1 MQLKK
6 INPNLQKAL
15 IENDLIEAN
24 ELQQETFSTIKSGVD
39 AVIQAPNGSGKT
51 TFFRTLAGMLP
62 FEGEIRM
69 YDWDIRK
76 QPIEY
81 RLHINYGEAEP
92 DYPEFLTANDLIQFV
107 AQAKRVSSNQVQE
120 LIQILGIAPFL
131 YQPTGT
137 YSSGMLKK
145 TSLVLAFLGQPKV
158 IILDEP
164 LITIDDAT
172 VQQVYEL
179 VRDYHARGVT
189 FLLSSHQDFRFDAL
203 PIKQLFEV
211 KDKKITEINRTE
223 NR

>member
-1 MQLKK
+1 MHQIK
-6 INPNLQKAL
+6 NLQKSYGGHL
-15 IENDLIEAN
+15 
-24 ELQQETFSTIKSGVD
+24 
-39 AVIQAPNGSGKT
+39 VIQVPDLVLSEGIHWFKGANGSGKT

-62 FEGEIRM
+62 FEGEIQLRE
-69 YDWDIRK
+69 WDIRK
-76 QPIEY
+76 QPVEY

-107 AQAKRVSSNQVQE
+107 AVAKRASKSQVDS
-120 LIQILGIAPFL
+120 LIETLGIEPFL

-145 TSLVLAFLGQPKV
+145 TSLALAFLGDPKV

-172 VQQVYEL
+172 VQRVYEL
-179 VRDYHARGVT
+179 VRDYHAKGVT
-189 FLLSSHQDFRFDAL
+189 FLLSSHQDFRFNAL

-211 KDKKITEINRTE
+211 KDKKITEISPSAE
-223 NR
+223 

>member
-1 MQLKK
+1 MLQIKELKK
-6 INPNLQKAL
+6 SYGGHLVLQVPSLFLSEGIHWFKGA
-15 IENDLIEAN
+15 
-24 ELQQETFSTIKSGVD
+24 
-39 AVIQAPNGSGKT
+39 NGSGKT

-62 FEGEIRM
+62 FEGEIKM
-69 YDWDIRK
+69 GEWDIRK
-76 QPIEY
+76 QPIDY

-107 AQAKRVSSNQVQE
+107 AQAKRASAEQVQS
-120 LIQILGIAPFL
+120 LIQTLGIEPFL

-145 TSLVLAFLGQPKV
+145 TSLALAFIGQPKV

-172 VQQVYEL
+172 VVRVYEL
-179 VRDYHARGVT
+179 VRDYNARGVT

-211 KDKKITEINRTE
+211 KNKTITEISPSVG
-223 NR
+223 

>member
-1 MQLKK
+1 L
-6 INPNLQKAL
+6 
-15 IENDLIEAN
+15 
-24 ELQQETFSTIKSGVD
+24 
-39 AVIQAPNGSGKT
+39 VIQVPDLVLSEGIHWFKGANGSGKT

-62 FEGEIRM
+62 FEGEIQLGE
-69 YDWDIRK
+69 WDIRK
-76 QPIEY
+76 QPVEY

-107 AQAKRVSSNQVQE
+107 AVAKRASKSQVDS
-120 LIQILGIAPFL
+120 LIETLGIEPFL

-145 TSLVLAFLGQPKV
+145 TSLALAFLGDPKV

-172 VQQVYEL
+172 VQRVYEL
-179 VRDYHARGVT
+179 VRDYHAKGVT
-189 FLLSSHQDFRFDAL
+189 FLLSSHQDFRFNAL

-211 KDKKITEINRTE
+211 KDKKITEISPSAE
-223 NR
+223 

>member
-1 MQLKK
+1 MLQ
-6 INPNLQKAL
+6 ITHLQKSYGGHL
-15 IENDLIEAN
+15 V
-24 ELQQETFSTIKSGVD
+24 LQVPSLFLPEGIHWFKG
-39 AVIQAPNGSGKT
+39 ANGSGKT

-69 YDWDIRK
+69 NGWDIRK

-107 AQAKRVSSNQVQE
+107 AKAKQASSTQVEQ
-120 LIQILGIAPFL
+120 LIQVLDIESFL
-131 YQPTGT
+131 FQPTGT

-145 TSLVLAFLGQPKV
+145 TSLALAFLGNPKV

-172 VQQVYEL
+172 VQRVYEL
-179 VRDYHARGVT
+179 VRDYHAQGIT
-189 FLLSSHQDFRFDAL
+189 FLLSSHQDFRFNAL

-211 KDKKITEINRTE
+211 KDKMITEINPVAG
-223 NR
+223 

>member
-1 MQLKK
+1 MVIQV
-6 INPNLQKAL
+6 P
-15 IENDLIEAN
+15 DLILSEGIHWFKGA
-24 ELQQETFSTIKSGVD
+24 
-39 AVIQAPNGSGKT
+39 NGSGKT

-62 FEGEIRM
+62 FEGEIQLGE
-69 YDWDIRK
+69 WDIRK
-76 QPIEY
+76 QPVEY

-107 AQAKRVSSNQVQE
+107 AVAKRASDSQVE
-120 LIQILGIAPFL
+120 HLIETLGIEPFL

-145 TSLVLAFLGQPKV
+145 TSLALAFLGNPKV

-172 VQQVYEL
+172 VQRVYEL
-179 VRDYHARGVT
+179 VRDYHAKGVT
-189 FLLSSHQDFRFDAL
+189 FLLSSHQDFRFNAL

-211 KDKKITEINRTE
+211 KDKKITEISPSAG
-223 NR
+223 

>member
-1 MQLKK
+1 MLQIK
-6 INPNLQKAL
+6 NLQKSYGGHL
-15 IENDLIEAN
+15 
-24 ELQQETFSTIKSGVD
+24 
-39 AVIQAPNGSGKT
+39 VIQVPDLVLSEGIHWFKGANGSGKT

-62 FEGEIRM
+62 FEGEIQLVE
-69 YDWDIRK
+69 WGIRK
-76 QPIEY
+76 QPIDY

-107 AQAKRVSSNQVQE
+107 ATAKRASESQVDS
-120 LIQILGIAPFL
+120 LIEMLGIKPFL

-145 TSLVLAFLGQPKV
+145 TSLALAFLGSPKV

-172 VQQVYEL
+172 VQRVYEL
-179 VRDYHARGVT
+179 VRDYHAKGVT
-189 FLLSSHQDFRFDAL
+189 FLLSSHQDFRFNAL

-211 KDKKITEINRTE
+211 KDKKITEISPSAG
-223 NR
+223 

>member
-1 MQLKK
+1 MLQIKELKK
-6 INPNLQKAL
+6 SYGGHLVLQVPSLFLSEGIHWFKGA
-15 IENDLIEAN
+15 
-24 ELQQETFSTIKSGVD
+24 
-39 AVIQAPNGSGKT
+39 NGSGKT

-62 FEGEIRM
+62 FEGEIKM
-69 YDWDIRK
+69 GEWDIRK
-76 QPIEY
+76 QPIDY

-107 AQAKRVSSNQVQE
+107 AQAKRASAEQVQN
-120 LIQILGIAPFL
+120 LIETLGIEPFL

-145 TSLVLAFLGQPKV
+145 TSLALAFIGQPKV

-172 VQQVYEL
+172 VVRVYEL
-179 VRDYHARGVT
+179 VRDYHAQGAT

-211 KDKKITEINRTE
+211 KNKTITEISPSVG
-223 NR
+223 

>member
-1 MQLKK
+1 MLQ
-6 INPNLQKAL
+6 INHLQKSYGGHL
-15 IENDLIEAN
+15 V
-24 ELQQETFSTIKSGVD
+24 LQVPSLFLSEGIHWFKG
-39 AVIQAPNGSGKT
+39 ANGSGKT

-62 FEGEIRM
+62 FEGEIKM
-69 YDWDIRK
+69 GNWDIRK
-76 QPIEY
+76 HPIEY

-107 AQAKRVSSNQVQE
+107 AKAKQATSTQVE
-120 LIQILGIAPFL
+120 HLIQALGIESFL
-131 YQPTGT
+131 FQPTGT

-145 TSLVLAFLGQPKV
+145 TSLVMAFLGKPKV

-179 VRDYHARGVT
+179 VRDYHAQGIT

-211 KDKKITEINRTE
+211 KDKMINAISP
-223 NR
+223 